1 MLSAVSKITKIYVL
15 ILFAVFPLFMTDKY
29 YDIQND
35 KMYFFLYL
43 TIACLAALAVTV
55 ICGLIK
61 GDREE
66 GLKEFTVYVRSS
78 FKLPGIFAAT
88 FLITVVISTICSEWL
103 YEAFWGNMGRFMG
116 CFMWIFYIAG
126 FLIITLFYRPERWHM
141 DLFLMAGMIVSLWG
155 ILDYFYLSPFGW
167 QQGSIPYEALDFSST
182 IGNIN
187 LLTSVEAIYLAA
199 ASVMFMGNDG
209 RGVKA
214 IVRGAFYYL
223 TALAAFMGLIAGFS
237 DNAVIAVAAAI
248 CFLPFYAF
256 RSGKG
261 IVKYIGLVTG
271 YLFTMVLIHRLSVG
285 FYTAGDLRYQH
296 RGMLLTL
303 SCEHPDLVFKLFI
316 LSAAVLII
324 SAFLL
329 FMFKKG
335 QKTAASGF
343 WGRTGGEAEAKY
355 TEGGTNAKGDRVCW
369 KGAKPLRIIWAALG
383 VLAAAFI
390 IYVFYDANTG
400 GHPEV
405 YGAFSEWLILD
416 ADWGTN
422 RGFNW
427 GLALSYIRDFPIF
440 KLLFGSGPETY
451 SIYTLSYDY
460 HNMVHAFDEI
470 YDSPHNEWLQMFFT
484 TGILGCI
491 GYYGMYI
498 SSMVK
503 GFKASAVKRGNDPMG
518 AAFAYGVLIFILV
531 SFVNISTPINV
542 PMALICAAAAAA
554 YGREKAQAK

>member
-15 ILFAVFPLFMTDKY
+15 ILFAAFPLFMTDKY

-43 TIACLAALAVTV
+43 TIACLAALTVAV
-55 ICGLIK
+55 IYGLFK
-61 GDREE
+61 GNREE
-66 GLKEFTVYVRSS
+66 GLKELTGYVRSS
-78 FKLPGIFAAT
+78 FKLPDIFAAA
-88 FLITVVISTICSEWL
+88 FLITAVISTICSEWL

-126 FLIITLFYRPERWHM
+126 FFIITLFYRPERWHM
-141 DLFLMAGMIVSLWG
+141 DLFLAAGAVVSLWG
-155 ILDYFYLSPFGW
+155 ILDYFYMSPFGW
-167 QQGSIPYEALDFSST
+167 QQGSISYETLDFSST

-199 ASVMFMGNDG
+199 SSVMFMGNDG
-209 RGVKA
+209 RGFKV
-214 IVRGAFYYL
+214 IVRDIFYYL

-256 RSGKG
+256 RSGKS
-261 IVKYIGLVTG
+261 IVKYIGLATG
-271 YLFTMVLIHRLSVG
+271 YLFTMVLIHRLSTG

-296 RGMLLTL
+296 KGMLLTL
-303 SCEHPDLVFKLFI
+303 CCEHPDLVFKLFL

-324 SAFLL
+324 SALL
-329 FMFKKG
+329 LCMFKKG
-335 QKTAASGF
+335 QKAAVSGF
-343 WGRTGGEAEAKY
+343 CGKAGEAEKE
-355 TEGGTNAKGDRVCW
+355 TKDSFPDRAVKQNCW

-383 VLAAAFI
+383 VLAAAVI

-400 GHPEV
+400 GHPEA

-427 GLALSYIRDFPIF
+427 GLALGYIRDFPVF

-484 TGILGCI
+484 TGVLGCI

-498 SSMVK
+498 SSMVR
-503 GFKASAVKRGNDPMG
+503 GFKASAMKSGNDPMG
-518 AAFAYGVLIFILV
+518 AAFSYGALIFILV

-554 YGREKAQAK
+554 YGRERI

>member
-43 TIACLAALAVTV
+43 TIACLAALMVTV
-55 ICGLIK
+55 IFSLLK

-66 GLKEFTVYVRSS
+66 GFKELTGYLRSS
-78 FKLPGIFAAT
+78 FKLPGIFAAA

-141 DLFLMAGMIVSLWG
+141 DLFLMAGTIVSLWG

-209 RGVKA
+209 CGVKA
-214 IVRGAFYYL
+214 VARGAFYYL

-271 YLFTMVLIHRLSVG
+271 YLFTMVLIHRLSVD

-324 SAFLL
+324 SVLLL

-335 QKTAASGF
+335 
-343 WGRTGGEAEAKY
+343 
-355 TEGGTNAKGDRVCW
+355 W

-383 VLAAAFI
+383 VLAAAVI

-427 GLALSYIRDFPIF
+427 GLALGYIRDFPIF

-503 GFKASAVKRGNDPMG
+503 GFKASAMKNGNDPMG

-554 YGREKAQAK
+554 YGRERAQAK